1 MFFPL
6 GDAPNNSPTRPWVN
20 YGLIAVNVLVYLWAL
35 SARSADG
42 AYVMWSGC
50 LHLDRDS
57 GNKLSQKD
65 YSLKLR
71 DGRLGQISIRKV
83 VSTNG
88 ALHVEVL
95 FEGRRRHG

>member
-1 MFFPL
+1 MDVTH
-6 GDAPNNSPTRPWVN
+6 GSI
-20 YGLIAVNVLVYLWAL
+20 LIDDKELLSDVPVYLNEAGGN
-35 SARSADG
+35 G